1 MAMRRT
7 PLLAKACTVVVVVC
21 ASWMVFAA
29 PPTPAQR
36 KELGA
41 LTSEIRKVP
50 ALISRKKTDEA
61 QAAITD
67 VEKQLEALL
76 GAAEFP
82 ENDRQVAALRKQ
94 IDLQTAALAKA
105 TGGKGGA
112 APAVSFAKDI
122 APILVDKCGNC
133 HDAQRASGGLCLE
146 NFAAMERGG
155 RSGPLLVA
163 GNPNNSLLMA
173 RLASPNPM
181 QRMPRNAEP
190 LSQDEIR
197 KIALWIANG
206 AAFDGTEKDV
216 ALSLL
221 KANPM
226 AATEKIEIAKA
237 TGNET
242 VSFVRD
248 IAPTFVN
255 TCGGCHNAGPNPRG
269 GFSLATFERVMA
281 GGESGKVI
289 VPGKPEESRLWR
301 LVNADDEPV
310 MPQGNMARI
319 TRKWH
324 ADLRTWITEGAKFD
338 GSDAK
343 RPLAEL
349 IPTPEQMEAEKLA
362 KLTPDQ
368 WIEKRLTD
376 SQELW
381 QRTFPQ
387 GDEAVTH
394 QTDNFLVMGDVAPRR
409 LEEVGQWA
417 EEQATALRT
426 MFNVKDQPLFKGK
439 LAIFVFKERFG
450 YEEFNNTVHRRQ
462 VPREVTGHSQVTTAQ
477 SQAFAAMQDTGDE
490 ATSTTPNLQLNV
502 IEQVTGAFL
511 KRDGGNLP
519 DWLSRGAGLAI
530 AAGKSGGNNPY
541 IMDLHARAAAAL
553 QKSNLQNPA
562 ELFNNG
568 QFSPADVG
576 PIGYSL
582 VEFLLK
588 QGGAPAF
595 GQLVRR
601 FQAGDAPNAA
611 LQNAYRSDARQ
622 LGAAFLTAFGSRR

>member
-1 MAMRRT
+1 MRPF
-7 PLLAKACTVVVVVC
+7 PLLAKACVAFVC
-21 ASWMVFAA
+21 CATLMVLAA

-36 KELGA
+36 KELGE

-50 ALISRKKTDEA
+50 GLISRKKTDEA
-61 QAAITD
+61 QAAID
-67 VEKQLEALL
+67 EVEKQLETLL
-76 GAAEFP
+76 GAAEFA

-94 IDLQTAALAKA
+94 IDLQKAALAKA

-112 APAVSFAKDI
+112 APAGISFAKDI

-146 NFAAMERGG
+146 NFAALERGG
-155 RSGPLLVA
+155 RSGPLLVP

-181 QRMPRNAEP
+181 QRMPRNGQP
-190 LSQDEIR
+190 LSQDELR
-197 KIALWIANG
+197 KIAAWIAAG
-206 AAFDGTEKDV
+206 AAFDGTEKNV

-226 AATEKIEIAKA
+226 LATEKVEIAKA

-242 VSFVRD
+242 VSFVKD
-248 IAPTFVN
+248 IAPTFVS

-269 GFSLATFERVMA
+269 GFSLTTFERLMS

-338 GSDAK
+338 GNDAK

-349 IPTPEQMEAEKLA
+349 IPSPEQLEAEKLA

-368 WIEKRLTD
+368 WLEKRLSD
-376 SQELW
+376 SQALW

-387 GDEAVTH
+387 GDEAATH
-394 QTDNFLVMGDVAPRR
+394 QTENFIVLGDVAPRR
-409 LEEVGQWA
+409 LEEVGRWA

-426 MFNVKDQPLFKGK
+426 MFNMKDQPLFKGK

-462 VPREVTGHSQVTTAQ
+462 VPREVVGHSDVTTAQ
-477 SQAFAAMQDTGDE
+477 SQAFAAVQDLGDE
-490 ATSTTPNLQLNV
+490 ASTSTPNLQLNV
-502 IEQVTGAFL
+502 IDQVTGAFL

-541 IMDLHARAAAAL
+541 IMDLHNRAGVAL
-553 QKSNLQNPA
+553 QKANLQNPGD
-562 ELFNNG
+562 LFNNG

-576 PIGYSL
+576 PIGYAL

-588 QGGAPAF
+588 QGGAPSF
-595 GQLVRR
+595 GQMVRR

-622 LGAAFLTAFGSRR
+622 MGTAFLSAFSNRRR

>member
-1 MAMRRT
+1 MRPF
-7 PLLAKACTVVVVVC
+7 PLLAKASLAFVC
-21 ASWMVFAA
+21 CATFFVMAA

-36 KELGA
+36 KELGE
-41 LTSEIRKVP
+41 LTSDVRKVP
-50 ALISRKKTDEA
+50 SLISRKKTEEA
-61 QAAITD
+61 QAALD
-67 VEKQLEALL
+67 EVEKQLEALL

-94 IDLQTAALAKA
+94 IEIQKAALAKA
-105 TGGKGGA
+105 AGGKG
-112 APAVSFAKDI
+112 APAAAAISFAKDI

-146 NFAAMERGG
+146 NFAALERGG
-155 RSGPLLVA
+155 RTGPLLVP
-163 GNPNNSLLMA
+163 GNPNNSLLLA
-173 RLASPNPM
+173 RLTAPNPM
-181 QRMPRNAEP
+181 QRMPRNDEP
-190 LSQDEIR
+190 LTQEELR
-197 KIALWIANG
+197 KIATWIAAG
-206 AAFDGTEKDV
+206 AVFDGTEKNV

-226 AATEKIEIAKA
+226 LATEKVTIAKP

-242 VSFVRD
+242 VSFVKD
-248 IAPTFVN
+248 IAPTFVT
-255 TCGGCHNAGPNPRG
+255 TCGGCHNAGPTPRG
-269 GFSLATFERVMA
+269 GFSLSTFERLMA

-289 VPGKPEESRLWR
+289 VPGKPDESRLWR
-301 LVNADDEPV
+301 LVNADDTPV

-349 IPTPEQMEAEKLA
+349 IPTPEQLLAEQMA
-362 KLTPDQ
+362 KLTPEQ
-368 WIEKRLTD
+368 WTEKRLID
-376 SQELW
+376 SQALW

-387 GDEAVTH
+387 GDEAALH
-394 QTDNFLVMGDVAPRR
+394 QTDNFIVLGDVAPRR
-409 LEEVGQWA
+409 LEEVGRWA
-417 EEQATALRT
+417 EEQATTLRT

-462 VPREVTGHSQVTTAQ
+462 VPPEVSGHSDVTAAQ
-477 SQAFAAMQDTGDE
+477 AQAFAAVQDLGDD
-490 ATSTTPNLQLNV
+490 ATSTKPNLQLNV
-502 IEQVTGAFL
+502 LEHVTGAFL

-519 DWLSRGAGLAI
+519 DWLARGAGLAI
-530 AAGKSGGNNPY
+530 AAGKSGANNPY
-541 IMDLHARAAAAL
+541 IMDLHARAGAAL
-553 QKSNLQNPA
+553 QKSNLQNPGD
-562 ELFNNG
+562 LFNNG

-601 FQAGDAPNAA
+601 FQAGDAPQAA

-622 LGAAFLTAFGSRR
+622 LGAAFLTAFSSRR